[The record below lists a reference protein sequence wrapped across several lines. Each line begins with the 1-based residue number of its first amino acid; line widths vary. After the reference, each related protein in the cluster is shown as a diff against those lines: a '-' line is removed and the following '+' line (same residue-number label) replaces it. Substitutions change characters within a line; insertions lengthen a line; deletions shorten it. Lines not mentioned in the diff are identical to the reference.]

1 MKEKIREMGNFLFEN
16 ILGVA
21 SDVAKEKGK
30 EVIGTLGLGAVTQ
43 MGAGLMIDM
52 GGSMIPAIGP
62 AMATYRTN
70 KKIKNLDIMVQKIAD
85 RLDVFEER
93 YGKQSI
99 ENKEILDEIFNMITD
114 KISNTYQTEKIEY
127 MVNGYLELLNV
138 ENPSFDTA
146 YLYFDTLDKLTILDL
161 SVLKLSYSVYTAY
174 NRKSISEFENYQEL
188 KQAFDIDDS
197 QYLAIKENLY
207 RFGLLEN
214 EVDAGIAKSLDA
226 IQKSVIELR
235 NTTESIYNQL
245 SGKKVKLKHLT
256 SKSKI
261 KLKDRDRLKIS
272 KFGRQFVQFFVA
284 MED

>member
-1 MKEKIREMGNFLFEN
+1 MKEKMKEIGSFLFEN

-21 SDVAKEKGK
+21 SDIAKDKGK
-30 EVIGTLGLGAVTQ
+30 ELVGTLGLETFTQIGADV
-43 MGAGLMIDM
+43 MIDM

-62 AMATYRTN
+62 AISTYKTN
-70 KKIKNLDIMVQKIAD
+70 KKIKNLDIMIQKIAD
-85 RLDVFEER
+85 RLDLFEER

-138 ENPSFDTA
+138 KNPSFDTA

-161 SVLKLSYSVYTAY
+161 SVLKLSYSVYTPY
-174 NRKSISEFENYQEL
+174 NRESISEFENYQEL
-188 KQAFDIDDS
+188 EREFDIDDS
-197 QYLAIKENLY
+197 QYLVIKENLY

-214 EVDAGIAKSLDA
+214 EVDAGIAKSLDS
-226 IQKSVIELR
+226 IQKAVIELR
-235 NTTESIYNQL
+235 STTESIYNQL
-245 SGKKVKLKHLT
+245 SGKKVKLKALT

-284 MED
+284 MQD

>member
-1 MKEKIREMGNFLFEN
+1 MKEKMKEIGSFLVEN

-21 SDVAKEKGK
+21 SDIAKDKGK
-30 EVIGTLGLGAVTQ
+30 ELVGTLGLETFTEIGADV
-43 MGAGLMIDM
+43 MIDM
-52 GGSMIPAIGP
+52 GGSMIPTIGP
-62 AMATYRTN
+62 AISTYKTN

-85 RLDVFEER
+85 RLDLFEER

-161 SVLKLSYSVYTAY
+161 SVLKLSYSVYTPY
-174 NRKSISEFENYQEL
+174 NKGSISEFENYQEL
-188 KQAFDIDDS
+188 EQELDIDDS

-214 EVDAGIAKSLDA
+214 EVDAGIAKSLDS
-226 IQKSVIELR
+226 IQKAVIELR
-235 NTTESIYNQL
+235 STTESIYNQL
-245 SGKKVKLKHLT
+245 SGKKVKLKALT

-284 MED
+284 MQD

>member
-1 MKEKIREMGNFLFEN
+1 MKEKMKKIGSFLVEN

-21 SDVAKEKGK
+21 SDFAKDKGK
-30 EVIGTLGLGAVTQ
+30 ELVGTLGLETFTEIGADV
-43 MGAGLMIDM
+43 MIDI
-52 GGSMIPAIGP
+52 GGSVIPAIGP
-62 AMATYRTN
+62 AISTYKTN
-70 KKIKNLDIMVQKIAD
+70 KKIKNLDIMIQKIAD
-85 RLDVFEER
+85 RLDLFEER

-114 KISNTYQTEKIEY
+114 KISNTYQMEKIEY

-161 SVLKLSYSVYTAY
+161 SVLKLSYSVYTPY
-174 NRKSISEFENYQEL
+174 NRESISEFENYQEL
-188 KQAFDIDDS
+188 EQEFDIDDS
-197 QYLAIKENLY
+197 QYLAIRENLY

-214 EVDAGIAKSLDA
+214 EVDAGIAKSLDS
-226 IQKSVIELR
+226 IQKAVIELR
-235 NTTESIYNQL
+235 STTESIYNQL
-245 SGKKVKLKHLT
+245 SGKKVKLKALT

-284 MED
+284 KQD

>member
-1 MKEKIREMGNFLFEN
+1 MKEEVKETGSFLFESV
-16 ILGVA
+16 LSVA
-21 SDVAKEKGK
+21 IDYLKEKGK
-30 EVIGTLGLGAVTQ
+30 EVVGTLGLGAVTQ

-85 RLDVFEER
+85 RLDLFEER

-138 ENPSFDTA
+138 KNPSFDTA

-161 SVLKLSYSVYTAY
+161 SVLKLSYSVYT
-174 NRKSISEFENYQEL
+174 RKQISEFENHLEL
-188 KQAFDIDDS
+188 KKSFDIDNN

-207 RFGLLEN
+207 RFGLMEN
-214 EVDAGIAKSLDA
+214 EVDAGIAKSLDS
-226 IQKSVIELR
+226 IQKAVIELR
-235 NTTESIYNQL
+235 NTTESIYKNL
-245 SGKKVKLKHLT
+245 SGQKTNLKALT
-256 SKSKI
+256 LKSKI
-261 KLKDRDRLKIS
+261 KLSDRNQLKIS
-272 KFGRQFVQFFVA
+272 KFGREFVQFFVA
-284 MED
+284 MQD

>member
-1 MKEKIREMGNFLFEN
+1 MKEKMKEIGSFLVEN

-21 SDVAKEKGK
+21 SDFAKDKGK
-30 EVIGTLGLGAVTQ
+30 ELVGTLGLETFTEIGADV
-43 MGAGLMIDM
+43 MIDM

-62 AMATYRTN
+62 AISTYKTN
-70 KKIKNLDIMVQKIAD
+70 KKIKNLDIMIQKIAD
-85 RLDVFEER
+85 RLDLFEER

-138 ENPSFDTA
+138 ENPSLDTA

-161 SVLKLSYSVYTAY
+161 SVLKLSYSVYTPY
-174 NRKSISEFENYQEL
+174 NRESISEFENYQEL
-188 KQAFDIDDS
+188 EQEFDIDDS
-197 QYLAIKENLY
+197 QYLAIRENLY

-214 EVDAGIAKSLDA
+214 EVDAGIAKSLDS
-226 IQKSVIELR
+226 IQKAVIELR
-235 NTTESIYNQL
+235 STTESIYNQL
-245 SGKKVKLKHLT
+245 SGKKVKLKALT

-284 MED
+284 MQD